1 RIVLAD
7 GVVLGALAAAAG
19 TVLGAGLALA
29 ARPLL
34 EVHLVGA
41 RAGGYR
47 VFPLALA
54 GIAAFAVVTAVLA
67 AVVPAFTAARQP
79 GVGALAGRRG
89 VTGARRRWLVLGPA
103 VAGRR
108 ALITAGG
115 ARLRSDTPAAGGP
128 LRGA

>member
-1 RIVLAD
+1 AD

-54 GIAAFAVVTAVLA
+54 GMAAFAVGP
-67 AVVPAFTAARQP
+67 AVVAAMVPACTAARQP

-89 VTGARRRWLVLGPA
+89 VTGARRRWLVLGLA
-103 VAGRR
+103 MAGLG

-115 ARLRSDTPAAGGP
+115 ARLSSDTAVLAG
-128 LRGA
+128 L